1 MPVHC
6 SISPITPA
14 ITDDVIEG
22 IIARVA
28 EVDVRSVN
36 WILLRLPHEAA
47 PLFREWLAVPGA

>member
-14 ITDDVIEG
+14 ITDDVI
-22 IIARVA
+22 ARVA

-36 WILLRLPHEAA
+36 WIPLRLPHEVA
-47 PLFREWLAVPGA
+47 PMFREWLAVPGA